1 MPCVYFASMTPLV
14 ILLAHCAA
22 CASACY
28 GSFDSFG
35 NACQNNMATPAPVP
49 LQSENATASA
59 ITRFVLLGIACLLGA
74 GLVAGL
80 TPETLC
86 SKFHSSPVEKEV
98 PQQSTLSAV
107 ELTAVV
113 AAPQADV

>member
-1 MPCVYFASMTPLV
+1 
-14 ILLAHCAA
+14 
-22 CASACY
+22 
-28 GSFDSFG
+28 
-35 NACQNNMATPAPVP
+35 MATPAPVP

-86 SKFHSSPVEKEV
+86 SKLHSSPVEKDT
-98 PQQSTLSAV
+98 STLSAV